1 MCDHRLHSTRCQYNS
16 CTSSRARL
24 QAAPAVATEPNL
36 SEASQAA
43 AANILCPINS
53 IANQMRQTKPPCQ
66 QQQLSRM
73 IHTSA
78 AAATYALKHIELAA
92 AVMISNLWVKPS
104 MSLRAVTW
112 RPKRLPD
119 QEACSNSRFRLSSG
133 RDNGMVH
140 GQKVAAH
147 TVTATST
154 AAVECKSAKL
164 RWQQAAIHNCACQYT
179 GARVIANYLSQS
191 LDTNTASCSTR
202 LSK

>member
-1 MCDHRLHSTRCQYNS
+1 M
-16 CTSSRARL
+16 
-24 QAAPAVATEPNL
+24 

-53 IANQMRQTKPPCQ
+53 IANQMRQIKPPC
-66 QQQLSRM
+66 QQLSRM

-92 AVMISNLWVKPS
+92 AVMKSNLWVKPS
-104 MSLRAVTW
+104 MSLSAVTW

-133 RDNGMVH
+133 RDYGMVH
-140 GQKVAAH
+140 GQKVVAH

-154 AAVECKSAKL
+154 AAVECNSAKL
-164 RWQQAAIHNCACQYT
+164 RWQQAATHNCACQYT
-179 GARVIANYLSQS
+179 GARVIAN
-191 LDTNTASCSTR
+191 
-202 LSK
+202 